1 MRAPLDSEH
10 TPKQSE
16 VLADLLQERYS
27 CRGFLPY
34 RVSRTTIETILG
46 IAQRTASWCNS
57 QPWQISI
64 ASGEATLRLREELL
78 QHVRH
83 NRSHDPDFPWPSGYS
98 GVYKQRRRECG
109 LQLYQSVGVTAGDR
123 QAGELQRLENFRFF
137 GAPHVAIVSTD
148 RELGTYGAID
158 CGAYVANF
166 ALAAHSVG
174 IASIAQAALAAYP
187 DFWRKQ
193 LELGEDRLIVCGIS
207 FGYEDPDHPANGFQ
221 TSRAGIAQVANWI
234 DR

>member
-1 MRAPLDSEH
+1 MRAQLDSNRN
-10 TPKQSE
+10 PKYSE
-16 VLADLLQERYS
+16 ILADLLQERYS

-34 RVSRTTIETILG
+34 PVSRTTIETILE

-64 ASGEATLRLREELL
+64 ASGEALLRLREKLL
-78 QHVRH
+78 QHVRG
-83 NRSHDPDFPWPSGYS
+83 NASQPDFPWPSGYH
-98 GVYKQRRRECG
+98 GVYRERRRECG
-109 LQLYQSVGVTAGDR
+109 LQLYQSVGVAAGDR
-123 QAGELQRLENFRFF
+123 QAGEVQRLENFRFF

-166 ALAAHSVG
+166 ATAAHSLG

-187 DFWRKQ
+187 DFWREH
-193 LELGEDRLIVCGIS
+193 LNLGEDRLIVCGIS

-221 TSRAGIAQVANWI
+221 TSRAGITEVVNWV

>member
-1 MRAPLDSEH
+1 MRAQLNSNYN
-10 TPKQSE
+10 PKYSE

-34 RVSRTTIETILG
+34 GVSRATLETILG

-57 QPWQISI
+57 QPWQIAI
-64 ASGEATLRLREELL
+64 ASAEATQRLREALL
-78 QHVRH
+78 QHVRV
-83 NRSHDPDFPWPSGYS
+83 NRAQPDFPWPSEYHGLYRD
-98 GVYKQRRRECG
+98 RRRECG
-109 LQLYQSVGVTAGDR
+109 LQLYQSVGVAAGDR
-123 QAGELQRLENFRFF
+123 QAGERQRLENFRFF

-148 RELGTYGAID
+148 QSLGTYGAID

-187 DFWRKQ
+187 DFWREH
-193 LELGEDRLIVCGIS
+193 LELGEDRRIVCGIS
-207 FGYEDPDHPANGFQ
+207 FGYEDPDHPANGFE
-221 TSRAGIAQVANWI
+221 TSRAGIAEVVNWV

>member
-1 MRAPLDSEH
+1 MTARFDRNRN
-10 TPKQSE
+10 PKDSE

-34 RVSRTTIETILG
+34 RVSLATIETVLE

-64 ASGEATLRLREELL
+64 ASGEALLRLRDQLL
-78 QHVRH
+78 QHVGS
-83 NRSHDPDFPWPSGYS
+83 NASEPDFPWPSGYH
-98 GVYKQRRRECG
+98 GVYKERRRECG
-109 LQLYQSVGVTAGDR
+109 LQLYQSVGVAAGDR

-137 GAPHVAIVSTD
+137 GAPHVAIISTD
-148 RELGTYGAID
+148 RDLGTYGAID

-166 ALAAHSVG
+166 VTAAHSLG

-187 DFWRKQ
+187 DFWREH
-193 LELGEDRLIVCGIS
+193 LGLGEDRLIVCGIS
-207 FGYEDPDHPANGFQ
+207 FGYEDPDHPANRFQ
-221 TSRAGIAQVANWI
+221 TSRASIAEVVNWI